1 MITTGRW
8 AKRFREGVDYEMLKG
23 QDLHDFWDILSRW
36 ERVYPQVS
44 NLMIL
49 YTSGIELVLL
59 NTSKPIGTKL
69 HHWLVDEVFPSLR
82 ATGTYTLDPSNRQA
96 LPVPALF
103 HAEIRRALS
112 KIRNAHIASQIEH
125 ATPRDFALAWDDT
138 HKAHTAPMF
147 YGYGKNSRQIKQIAT
162 QRDVKAVKSKS
173 TRQLMYDMPDF
184 RHANISESAE
194 IDLERIGLP
203 REQARQ
209 IAITQGQPY
218 FKALVDA
225 GVDQA
230 SLEQS
235 A

>member
-112 KIRNAHIASQIEH
+112 
-125 ATPRDFALAWDDT
+125 
-138 HKAHTAPMF
+138 
-147 YGYGKNSRQIKQIAT
+147 
-162 QRDVKAVKSKS
+162 
-173 TRQLMYDMPDF
+173 
-184 RHANISESAE
+184 
-194 IDLERIGLP
+194 
-203 REQARQ
+203 
-209 IAITQGQPY
+209 
-218 FKALVDA
+218 
-225 GVDQA
+225 
-230 SLEQS
+230 
-235 A
+235 

>member
-1 MITTGRW
+1 
-8 AKRFREGVDYEMLKG
+8 
-23 QDLHDFWDILSRW
+23 
-36 ERVYPQVS
+36 
-44 NLMIL
+44 
-49 YTSGIELVLL
+49 
-59 NTSKPIGTKL
+59 
-69 HHWLVDEVFPSLR
+69 
-82 ATGTYTLDPSNRQA
+82 
-96 LPVPALF
+96 
-103 HAEIRRALS
+103 
-112 KIRNAHIASQIEH
+112 
-125 ATPRDFALAWDDT
+125 
-138 HKAHTAPMF
+138 MF